1 MAAAAVLFLI
11 AEDQLRRGDVGC
23 ALAFLLA
30 FTGLLRISEVAGLR
44 VCDVVFPEDPGF
56 WGVAYVLALAHT
68 KTGDDLSAEIRATWL
83 WPMLRS
89 WVRAKASG
97 GTSAR
102 LFPPASALRA
112 AMHASLAALGV
123 AHVGFV
129 FHSLRAGGALFL
141 LNCEIEL
148 AEVLRRGR
156 WRRPESARPYL
167 QRLRTLAAGRALPS
181 GLLARG
187 AVFAA
192 EPRRLLAPW
201 FE

>member
-68 KTGDDLSAEIRATWL
+68 KTGDDLSAEIRANWL

-167 QRLRTLAAGRALPS
+167 QRLRALAAGRALPS